1 MREGAAI
8 LTSEYLVEED
18 FDVVGGERLR
28 RHDDLVQVALHQLGH
43 YVASILVKEAMVLEY
58 ICSFDNGFD

>member
-28 RHDDLVQVALHQLGH
+28 RHDDLVQVALHQLSH
-43 YVASILVKEAMVLEY
+43 YVAIVMVKETLVPEH
-58 ICSFDNGFD
+58 ICSFDGFD